1 MLLGGKDLLE
11 SVHTGS
17 VLGKQTFDM
26 PFLVAQSGRSVT
38 GVAPV
43 VDPMEVALVKEA
55 MSFGGQVRFVPA
67 LIDRVGWP
75 H

>member
-1 MLLGGKDLLE
+1 MLLGGKDVLE

-17 VLGKQTFDM
+17 VLGKQRFDM
-26 PFLVAQSGRSVT
+26 PFLVAQSGRSAT
-38 GVAPV
+38 GEAPA

-67 LIDRVGWP
+67 LIDSVGWP